1 MKISSAEFGK
11 AVNNPALKPGEKI
24 LPKDR
29 PKAGELEKRSAQTQL
44 TPLERGIVTAET
56 ALKDVPDI
64 REDLVNDIKARIESG
79 EYKVS
84 GEEIAEMMLRR
95 RAADRIR

>member
-11 AVNNPALKPGEKI
+11 AVNNPALKPDEKI

-29 PKAGELEKRSAQTQL
+29 PSAAELEQRSAQSQL
-44 TPLERGIVTAET
+44 TPLERGIVTAEA
-56 ALKDVPDI
+56 ALKNVPDI
-64 REDLVNDIKARIESG
+64 REEMVNELKARIEAG
-79 EYKVS
+79 EYKVT
-84 GEEIAEMMLRR
+84 GEEIADMMIRR